1 MKKAIVLSFIVMCID
16 LILSI
21 IFKSWVIT
29 IKFCGI
35 IGLICFVIAGILSNV
50 FISGD
55 RIRGNL
61 SIETKEDKIEKNKIT
76 NFAIIIGVP
85 NVILAVAI
93 YFITNN

>member
-1 MKKAIVLSFIVMCID
+1 MFLLVE
-16 LILSI
+16 
-21 IFKSWVIT
+21 
-29 IKFCGI
+29 
-35 IGLICFVIAGILSNV
+35 IGF
-50 FISGD
+50 
-55 RIRGNL
+55 RGNL